1 MLAVMMMVIEV
12 LIELLFFIAIV
23 IIIIML
29 ISIMMFLILFN
40 AVTQKAL
47 SFLALEDSP
56 KLSIYLTVG
65 LSLLSSPYSF
75 GLLVVDS

>member
-1 MLAVMMMVIEV
+1 MMMVTEV

-23 IIIIML
+23 IIIML

-40 AVTQKAL
+40 AVTKKAL

-65 LSLLSSPYSF
+65 PSLLSSPYSF